1 MDKPIPSADTRC
13 HLVLTTLPG
22 RAAAQA
28 IARTLVEERL
38 AACVQCVDGLLS
50 IYRWE
55 GRIDESAECQLVAKT
70 TPSAAAALV
79 ERLRVLHPYDVP
91 EILTLD
97 ATASA
102 AYGAWL
108 RAETRA

>member
-1 MDKPIPSADTRC
+1 MDKPIPSVETRC
-13 HLVLTTLPG
+13 HLVLTTLPT
-22 RAAAQA
+22 RDAALT
-28 IARTLVEERL
+28 IARTLVDERL
-38 AACVQCVDGLLS
+38 AACVQLVDGLLS

-70 TPSAAAALV
+70 TPAAVAALV
-79 ERLRVLHPYDVP
+79 DRLRTLHPYDVP
-91 EILTLD
+91 EILSLD

-108 RAETRA
+108 QAETRS

>member
-1 MDKPIPSADTRC
+1 MTSADIVI
-13 HLVLTTLPG
+13 VLTTAPDDD
-22 RAAAQA
+22 RAESW
-28 IARTLVEERL
+28 ARTLVEERL
-38 AACVQCVDGLLS
+38 AACVQFVDGLRS

-70 TPSAAAALV
+70 TPAAATALV

-108 RAETRA
+108 LAETRA